1 MPSLIRSIGRRVR
14 SNRKAQLLTL
24 VLLWALPLFAQAASD
39 PWSTS
44 ATRLQD
50 VFTGTIAKALS
61 LVAIVIGG
69 LVFAY
74 GEGGAKRTLAG
85 IIFGCGMAV
94 SAVSFYTWLFG

>member
-1 MPSLIRSIGRRVR
+1 MPSSIRSIGRHVKID
-14 SNRKAQLLTL
+14 RKAQLLTL
-24 VLLWALPLFAQAASD
+24 GLLWTLPLMAQAAND

-50 VFTGTIAKALS
+50 VFTGVIAKALS

-74 GEGGAKRTLAG
+74 GEGGGKRTLAG

-94 SAVSFYTWLFG
+94 SAVNFYTWLFG